1 MDSATPKYPL
11 ASDTVDQ
18 EDISKLIEWLKTNPR
33 LTMGEMTKEYERR
46 WAKWL
51 NRKRSAV
58 FVNSGSSA
66 NELMYY
72 TLHCSSKLM
81 NKKVIVPSVGWVT
94 TIAPAIQFGFEP
106 IMCEADPDTF
116 GLDLNHLEEL
126 LKRHHPATV
135 MLVQV
140 LGVPHKMDEVLA
152 LKNKYGFL
160 LLEDAC
166 ASVGSSYRGKRVGT
180 FGDMSSFSTYYG
192 HQSPTV
198 EGGLV
203 FTDDHEFHNILV
215 MIRSHG
221 WGQHLDPET
230 YNRIFSKYNIDT
242 AHRPFAFFYPGFNVR
257 PTDIQA
263 VIGLGQLD
271 KLEWTIK
278 RRSENHELYRTR
290 LGRNFYI
297 QKYSSDMEVCSIH
310 FAILAQ
316 NSEQRDKIARA
327 LTKNSIETRLYSAG
341 NLGLHPFWYDNY
353 GKFQAPMATRIYN
366 CGLFLPNNPSLEPK
380 DIEFIS
386 NVVLRSIEITD
397 V

>member
-1 MDSATPKYPL
+1 MDNATPKYPL
-11 ASDTVDQ
+11 ASDTIDR
-18 EDISKLIEWLKTNPR
+18 EDIEKLIVWLRTFPR
-33 LTMGEMTKEYERR
+33 LTMDEATKKYEQR
-46 WAKWL
+46 WAEWL
-51 NRKRSAV
+51 GKKHAL
-58 FVNSGSSA
+58 FCNSGSSA
-66 NELMYY
+66 NLLMYY
-72 TLHCSSKLM
+72 ALLCSGKLM
-81 NKKVIVPSVGWVT
+81 NKRVIVPSVGWVT

-106 IMCEADPDTF
+106 IMCEADRDTF

-126 LKRHHPATV
+126 VKKHRPATV
-135 MLVQV
+135 MFVQV
-140 LGVPHKMDEVLA
+140 LGVPHKMDELLS

-166 ASVGSSYRGKRVGT
+166 ASVGSSYKHQKVGT

-221 WGQHLDPET
+221 WGQHLDSET
-230 YNRIFSKYNIDT
+230 YNRIFGKYNIDT

-263 VIGLGQLD
+263 FIGLGQLD

-278 RRSENHELYRTR
+278 RRVENHELYQQL
-290 LGRNFYI
+290 LGDYFYT
-297 QKYSSDMEVCSIH
+297 QKYDKDSVVSSIH
-310 FAILAQ
+310 FAILAKDS
-316 NSEQRDKIARA
+316 NERDKIATN
-327 LTKNSIETRLYSAG
+327 LKENGIETRLYSAG

-353 GKFQAPMATRIYN
+353 GKFNAPMATKIYD
-366 CGLFLPNNPSLEPK
+366 CGLFLPNNPSLKPE
-380 DIEFIS
+380 DVEFIS
-386 NVVLRSIEITD
+386 KVVLASREAN
-397 V
+397 

>member
-1 MDSATPKYPL
+1 MDSATPKHPL
-11 ASDTVDQ
+11 AGDTIDR
-18 EDISKLIEWLKTNPR
+18 EDIEKLIAWLRTNPR
-33 LTMGEMTKEYERR
+33 LTMDEMTKQYEKK
-46 WAKWL
+46 WAEWL
-51 NRKRSAV
+51 GSNHAV

-66 NELMYY
+66 NQLMYY
-72 TLHCSSKLM
+72 TLLCSSKLM

-94 TIAPAIQFGFEP
+94 TISPAIQFGFEP

-116 GLDLNHLEEL
+116 GLDLSHLEEL

-140 LGVPHKMDEVLA
+140 LGVPHKMDEILA
-152 LKNKYGFL
+152 LKEKYRFL

-166 ASVGSSYRGKRVGT
+166 ASVGSSYKNRKVGT

-203 FTDDHEFHNILV
+203 FTDDQEFYNILV

-230 YNRIFSKYNIDT
+230 YNRIFGKYNIDT

-263 VIGLGQLD
+263 FIGLGQLD

-278 RRSENHELYRTR
+278 RRRENHELYRGL
-290 LGRNFYI
+290 LGDYVYTQNYD
-297 QKYSSDMEVCSIH
+297 KDSVVSSIH
-310 FAILAQ
+310 FAILAKD
-316 NSEQRDKIARA
+316 STERDKIATS
-327 LTKNSIETRLYSAG
+327 LKENGIETRLYSAG

-353 GKFQAPMATRIYN
+353 GKFQAPMATRIYD

-380 DIEFIS
+380 DIELIS
-386 NVVLRSIEITD
+386 NVVLRICRGS
-397 V
+397 